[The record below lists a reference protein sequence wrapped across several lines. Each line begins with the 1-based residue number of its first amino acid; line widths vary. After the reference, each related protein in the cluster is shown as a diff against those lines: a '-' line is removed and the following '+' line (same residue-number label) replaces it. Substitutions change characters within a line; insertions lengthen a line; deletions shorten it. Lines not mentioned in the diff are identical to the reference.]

1 MQIYSKYIFVI
12 SVSTLDYF
20 LLLAR
25 ITDYRS
31 STWHNYFKVHVQARR
46 GFKLSH
52 CYVYFFTGFL
62 GIISWPE
69 FQPKPFAPAR
79 ILSRFICSRVL
90 RRRNKRVANDHLVT
104 WPTYTKF
111 YEYSWKDGL
120 SWSHQERYQK
130 KKKKNVVFIYL
141 IKILDRRPCVPMIS
155 IDISIFLREK
165 EKKKGETI
173 IPYAMKS
180 QISEG
185 AKRIKTRSSKYIFPR
200 QSKIRKHSEKIIG
213 SDKWNWWNDR
223 CLRLNKKKKKRKKKK
238 KNKRKEDWTRSKL
251 ANETARKI
259 RTEFFV
265 CESLPEAR

>member
-69 FQPKPFAPAR
+69 FQPFAPAR

-130 KKKKNVVFIYL
+130 KKKENVVFIYL
-141 IKILDRRPCVPMIS
+141 IKILDRRPDQWFP
-155 IDISIFLREK
+155 SIFLSFSGR
-165 EKKKGETI
+165 
-173 IPYAMKS
+173 
-180 QISEG
+180 
-185 AKRIKTRSSKYIFPR
+185 
-200 QSKIRKHSEKIIG
+200 
-213 SDKWNWWNDR
+213 
-223 CLRLNKKKKKRKKKK
+223 KRKKKERRLFHTQWNRK
-238 KNKRKEDWTRSKL
+238 YPRAQKELKRARRNIYFLGNRRFVNILRKL
-251 ANETARKI
+251 SDRTNETDEMIVAC
-259 RTEFFV
+259 V
-265 CESLPEAR
+265 

>member
-1 MQIYSKYIFVI
+1 MQMYSKYIYIRI

-20 LLLAR
+20 PLLAR
-25 ITDYRS
+25 MTDYRS
-31 STWHNYFKVHVQARR
+31 PTWHNYFKVHVQARR

-130 KKKKNVVFIYL
+130 KKKKKRCVYL
-141 IKILDRRPCVPMIS
+141 FNKYTTSTYLRTNDFHRYFYLS
-155 IDISIFLREK
+155 QGEREK
-165 EKKKGETI
+165 
-173 IPYAMKS
+173 
-180 QISEG
+180 
-185 AKRIKTRSSKYIFPR
+185 KRRDDYS
-200 QSKIRKHSEKIIG
+200 IRNEIANIRG
-213 SDKWNWWNDR
+213 
-223 CLRLNKKKKKRKKKK
+223 RKK
-238 KNKRKEDWTRSKL
+238 N
-251 ANETARKI
+251 
-259 RTEFFV
+259 
-265 CESLPEAR
+265 

>member
-1 MQIYSKYIFVI
+1 MQMYSEYIRI
-12 SVSTLDYF
+12 SVSTLDYSP
-20 LLLAR
+20 LLAR

-31 STWHNYFKVHVQARR
+31 PTWHNYFKIHVQARR

-120 SWSHQERYQK
+120 SWSHQKRYQK
-130 KKKKNVVFIYL
+130 NVAFIYL
-141 IKILDRRPCVPMIS
+141 IKILINVPTYQWFP
-155 IDISIFLREK
+155 SIFLSFSGR
-165 EKKKGETI
+165 
-173 IPYAMKS
+173 
-180 QISEG
+180 
-185 AKRIKTRSSKYIFPR
+185 
-200 QSKIRKHSEKIIG
+200 
-213 SDKWNWWNDR
+213 
-223 CLRLNKKKKKRKKKK
+223 KRKKKK
-238 KNKRKEDWTRSKL
+238 KRWLFHMQWNRKYPSKIYFRGDQRS
-251 ANETARKI
+251 
-259 RTEFFV
+259 
-265 CESLPEAR
+265 